1 MESSTRF
8 SSKLGRRSIVARLA
22 ALLALVACGVAIY
35 LVVMAFTEDEGGG
48 DSKNDKKNRS
58 EQTKEEKGAA
68 TATSYTVASG
78 DTLSAIAIET
88 GVPEPKIE
96 RLNPDIDAE
105 SLNAG
110 QTLALR

>member
-35 LVVMAFTEDEGGG
+35 LVVMAFTEEEGGG
-48 DSKNDKKNRS
+48 GSKNDKKGRS
-58 EQTKEEKGAA
+58 EQAKDHAA
-68 TATSYTVASG
+68 AATSYTVAAG
-78 DTLSAIAIET
+78 DTLSAIAVET
-88 GVPEPKIE
+88 GVPEPKLE

>member
-48 DSKNDKKNRS
+48 GSKNDKKGRS
-58 EQTKEEKGAA
+58 EQANDQKEAA
-68 TATSYTVASG
+68 SATSYTVGTG
-78 DTLSAIAIET
+78 DTLSAIAVET
-88 GVPEPKIE
+88 GVPEPRIE
-96 RLNPDIDAE
+96 RLNPDVDAE